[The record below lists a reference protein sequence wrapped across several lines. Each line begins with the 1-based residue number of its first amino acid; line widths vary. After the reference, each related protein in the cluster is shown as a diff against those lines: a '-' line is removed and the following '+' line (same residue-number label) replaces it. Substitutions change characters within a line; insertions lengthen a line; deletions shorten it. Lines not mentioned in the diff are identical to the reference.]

1 MKDLCGIYF
10 SMQAA
15 LFPMPKEEKIE
26 KFRKKM
32 NSTPQPEGG
41 SGRQGRLCAEI

>member
-10 SMQAA
+10 SIQAA
-15 LFPMPKEEKIE
+15 LFPMPKEKKLKIP
-26 KFRKKM
+26 KKM